1 MQEEL
6 IEQLIG
12 LGLTR
17 YEAAA
22 YAALLD
28 RQSFTPAQVAA
39 RASVPRQRIYD
50 VLASLGARGMCI
62 ERVNG
67 GQRSYHAVDPAT
79 ALLALVDER
88 RRQAEA
94 EQSRLLTQAQGLV
107 AALAPFYSAGSDIG
121 DPLEYVDVLLD
132 PRRVAERAVQ
142 LAQAAEREICVLFK
156 RPLISSAEEN
166 LAEVREPT
174 SRGVRYRVIYER
186 AMLDDAELRSWVR
199 QFRAWGQ
206 QARVIDELP
215 IKCNLFDDRV
225 ALLSLQDPITGKPS
239 FTALSVTHP
248 GFTRMLALAFEGLW
262 QQGTVL
268 SFEF

>member
-1 MQEEL
+1 VNDEQ
-6 IEQLIG
+6 IEQLSG

-22 YAALLD
+22 YAALLG
-28 RQSFTPAQVAA
+28 RQGFTPAQVAA
-39 RASVPRQRIYD
+39 RAGVPRQRIYD
-50 VLASLGARGMCI
+50 VLASLGARGLCI

-67 GQRSYHAVDPAT
+67 GQRSYYAVDPAV
-79 ALLALVDER
+79 ALPTLVEER

-94 EQSRLLTQAQGLV
+94 EQARLLNQAQGLI
-107 AALAPFYSAGSDIG
+107 ASLAPFYSAGSDVG

-142 LAQAAEREICVLFK
+142 LAQVAEREICVLFK

-166 LAEVREPT
+166 MTEVREPT

-186 AMLDDAELRSWVR
+186 AMLDDPELRTWVR

-206 QARVIDELP
+206 EARVVDELP
-215 IKCNLFDDRV
+215 IKCNLFDERV

-239 FTALSVTHP
+239 FTALCVTHP
-248 GFTRMLALAFEGLW
+248 GFTRMLTLAFEGLW
-262 QQGTVL
+262 QQGEPL
-268 SFEF
+268 S